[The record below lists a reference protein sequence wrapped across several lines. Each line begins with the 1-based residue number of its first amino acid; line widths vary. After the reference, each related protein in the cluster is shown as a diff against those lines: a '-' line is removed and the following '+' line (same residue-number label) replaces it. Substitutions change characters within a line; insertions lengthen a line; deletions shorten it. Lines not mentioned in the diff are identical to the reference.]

1 MFCLDNHRFLRYYYL
16 LNLFQVI
23 SIYVKGRGVM
33 KKIISIFAL
42 LMFVSMVS
50 FSCFGPPK
58 PIPEEEAVMNA
69 LNKIQQAV
77 DAKVSYTELDK
88 LLAGASQKIDSL
100 KSVEKKNP
108 CFYSAV
114 TKCYSS
120 YEVGKKAWKL
130 KEEAADEK
138 RKIDLGITA
147 SVTMGFAS
155 VSLAKAGECFE

>member
-1 MFCLDNHRFLRYYYL
+1 M
-16 LNLFQVI
+16 
-23 SIYVKGRGVM
+23 KGSGVM
-33 KKIISIFAL
+33 KKIVSVVAF
-42 LMFVSMVS
+42 LMFVSVVT

-69 LNKIQQAV
+69 LIKIQQAV

-88 LLAGASQKIDSL
+88 LLGGAGQKIKSL
-100 KSVEKKNP
+100 KSVEKKNS
-108 CFYSAV
+108 CFYSAA

-120 YEVGKKAWKL
+120 YEIGKKAWKL
-130 KEEAADEK
+130 KEEAVDEK

>member
-1 MFCLDNHRFLRYYYL
+1 M
-16 LNLFQVI
+16 
-23 SIYVKGRGVM
+23 KGRGVM
-33 KKIISIFAL
+33 KKIVSIFAL
-42 LMFVSMVS
+42 LMFVSGVS
-50 FSCFGPPK
+50 LSCFGPPK

-69 LNKIQQAV
+69 LKKIQQAV
-77 DAKVSYTELDK
+77 GAKVSSAELDK
-88 LLAGASQKIDSL
+88 LLVGAGQKIESL

-130 KEEAADEK
+130 RDEATDEN

-147 SVTMGFAS
+147 AVTMGFAS